1 MEGSSVYPA
10 DAVIL
15 ARADGF
21 RHGCGPVAG
30 FGPIRCSIGP
40 SGQFTWH
47 NLSTTLVKSAEDS
60 ISIQPL
66 TGDLRVICYGLCP
79 SHRQPFAG
87 DERGMEILT
96 QE

>member
-1 MEGSSVYPA
+1 MEGSPVYPA

-15 ARADGF
+15 ARGDGF

-47 NLSTTLVKSAEDS
+47 TFLPRWSRVRKILSRSSHSLVMWELFVMGYARVTGNPSPVTSEGWKSW
-60 ISIQPL
+60 
-66 TGDLRVICYGLCP
+66 
-79 SHRQPFAG
+79 
-87 DERGMEILT
+87 
-96 QE
+96 